1 MEKIEIFTDG
11 ACSGN
16 PGEAG
21 VGVVIKKG
29 PDVIWRL
36 SKSIGKGTNNIAEYT
51 AALYALQQA
60 LILKARD
67 LVLYT
72 DSELLY
78 KQVMGQYKVRHPSI
92 KYLFDLVQHLI
103 TGFDHVDVRYVPR
116 EKNKEAD
123 KLARRA
129 LKTEQAKVV
138 ASGVLFGEES
148 PSSKG

>member
-29 PDVIWRL
+29 SDVIWRL